1 MISDD
6 GTWLFVTS
14 KAGQM
19 KQFWIDDRFR
29 DAGVRDSGVSL
40 VNSTNPFMELQPSQ
54 VLNQNNININ
64 TINVNNGGSGFDK
77 KIFDGVN
84 SEILNMVGGG

>member
-1 MISDD
+1 MMISDD
-6 GTWLFVTS
+6 GTWLFVSS

-40 VNSTNPFMELQPSQ
+40 VSSTNPFME
-54 VLNQNNININ
+54 
-64 TINVNNGGSGFDK
+64 F
-77 KIFDGVN
+77 
-84 SEILNMVGGG
+84 